1 MATSLPPDP
10 VAGRPGPTPP
20 RSEHEDGVLRHV
32 AITSLGCALIA
43 VALQLLV
50 PSLGR
55 FGFLSTLVHSQLIGI
70 SIMTLSM
77 VAHRLLLEG
86 SDSRTAFVVAN
97 VACAA
102 IGFPIGLLLARLIL
116 GLPLSGAPWLEG
128 IDGWTAAGLTTLA
141 ASLGF
146 TLHFRSRARLAA
158 LAHRAAEDARRAEA
172 ARLGMLRA
180 QLDPHMLFNTLANL
194 RALVATDPPR
204 AQRMID
210 HLVPFLRA
218 TLDGSRED
226 VWSLRQEFEELGHYL
241 EIMAIRLG
249 PRLTFET
256 SLPASI
262 PHVDVPALLLQP
274 LVENAVRHGIEPSL
288 SGGRI
293 DVKAER
299 SGDEV
304 VVTVRDRIDAPDAC
318 GDASHR
324 PDGPVRAPGARFG
337 LDSVRERLRLFHGD
351 RASLSFDADS
361 DPDRCRRTRVP
372 AASRVIVRLPIR
384 HGATDGTAS

>member
-1 MATSLPPDP
+1 MRYRWDSMATSLPPDP
-10 VAGRPGPTPP
+10 ASDRAGATPP
-20 RSEHEDGVLRHV
+20 RPEHGDGALRHL

-43 VALQLLV
+43 GALWLLV

-55 FGFLSTLVHSQLIGI
+55 FGFVSTLVHSQLIGI
-70 SIMTLSM
+70 TILALCMAADRT
-77 VAHRLLLEG
+77 LLEG
-86 SDSRTAFVVAN
+86 SDSRTAFVATN

-102 IGFPIGLLLARLIL
+102 IGFPIGLMLARLIL
-116 GLPLSGAPWLEG
+116 GLPLSGAPWLDG
-128 IDGWTAAGLTTLA
+128 VDGWTAAGLTTLA

-146 TLHFRSRARLAA
+146 TLHFRSRARIAA
-158 LAHRAAEDARRAEA
+158 LAHRAAEDARRAET

-194 RALVATDPPR
+194 RALIGTDPTR

-226 VWSLRQEFEELGHYL
+226 VWSLRQEFDELRHYL

-249 PRLTFET
+249 PRLAFET

-262 PHVDVPALLLQP
+262 PPVDVPALLLQP
-274 LVENAVRHGIEPSL
+274 LVENAVRHGIEPSV

-293 DVKAER
+293 DVTAER

-304 VVTVRDRIDAPDAC
+304 VVTVRDRVGAR
-318 GDASHR
+318 GGASSR
-324 PDGPVRAPGARFG
+324 PDGHDRAADNRFG

-351 RASLSFDADS
+351 RASLSLDADR
-361 DPDRCRRTRVP
+361 DGDGERGTLV
-372 AASRVIVRLPIR
+372 VVRLPIR
-384 HGATDGTAS
+384 RDAAGDAVP

>member
-1 MATSLPPDP
+1 M
-10 VAGRPGPTPP
+10 
-20 RSEHEDGVLRHV
+20 LRQL

-43 VALQLLV
+43 VALWLLV

-55 FGFLSTLVHSQLIGI
+55 FRFLSTLVHSQLIGI
-70 SIMTLSM
+70 STMALCTI
-77 VAHRLLLEG
+77 AHRFLLDG
-86 SDSRTAFVVAN
+86 SDSRTAFVVTN

-102 IGFPIGLLLARLIL
+102 IGFPIGLLLARLAL
-116 GLPLSGAPWLEG
+116 GLPLSGAPWLDG
-128 IDGWTAAGLTTLA
+128 VDGWSAAGLTTLA

-158 LAHRAAEDARRAEA
+158 LACRAAEDARRAEA

-194 RALVATDPPR
+194 RALIATDPPR

-249 PRLTFET
+249 PRLEFET
-256 SLPASI
+256 SLPRSV
-262 PHVDVPALLLQP
+262 PPLDVPALLLQP
-274 LVENAVRHGIEPSL
+274 LVENAVRHGIEPCL

-293 DVKAER
+293 DVRAER
-299 SGDEV
+299 SGNEV
-304 VVTVRDRIDAPDAC
+304 IVTVRDRIDARDAR
-318 GDASHR
+318 GEASRR
-324 PDGPVRAPGARFG
+324 PDGRDRTPGARFG
-337 LDSVRERLRLFHGD
+337 LDSVRERLHLFHGD
-351 RASLSFDADS
+351 RASLSFDTGCD
-361 DPDRCRRTRVP
+361 DTEGLLVT
-372 AASRVIVRLPIR
+372 VRLPIR
-384 HGATDGTAS
+384 RDATDSTAP

>member
-1 MATSLPPDP
+1 M
-10 VAGRPGPTPP
+10 
-20 RSEHEDGVLRHV
+20 LRQV

-55 FGFLSTLVHSQLIGI
+55 FGFLSTLVHSQLIGL
-70 SIMTLSM
+70 SIMALCM
-77 VAHRLLLEG
+77 VAHRLFLDG
-86 SDSRTAFVVAN
+86 SDSRAAFVVVNA
-97 VACAA
+97 ACAA
-102 IGFPIGLLLARLIL
+102 IGFPTGLTLARLVL
-116 GLPLSGAPWLEG
+116 GLPLSGGPWL
-128 IDGWTAAGLTTLA
+128 DGVDAWSAAGLVTLA

-146 TLHFRSRARLAA
+146 TLHFRSRARLAT
-158 LAHRAAEDARRAEA
+158 LACRAAEDARRAEA

-194 RALVATDPPR
+194 RALIGADPPR

-249 PRLTFET
+249 PRLAFET
-256 SLPASI
+256 SLPASV

-274 LVENAVRHGIEPSL
+274 LVENAVRHAIEPSR

-293 DVKAER
+293 DVRATR
-299 SGDEV
+299 SGDEIV
-304 VVTVRDRIDAPDAC
+304 VEIRDRVGARGEAPSPTVGHDRVP
-318 GDASHR
+318 GD
-324 PDGPVRAPGARFG
+324 RFG

-351 RASLSFDADS
+351 RASLSFDAD
-361 DPDRCRRTRVP
+361 PDTGGAGERGTLVT
-372 AASRVIVRLPIR
+372 VRLPAR
-384 HGATDGTAS
+384 DDATDGTAP